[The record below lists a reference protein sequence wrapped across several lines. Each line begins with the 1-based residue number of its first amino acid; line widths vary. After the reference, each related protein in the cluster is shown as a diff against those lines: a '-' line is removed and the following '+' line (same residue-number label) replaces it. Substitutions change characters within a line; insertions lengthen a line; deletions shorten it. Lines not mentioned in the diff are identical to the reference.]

1 MKTTTSTTSK
11 SVKTR
16 TTTSKVSSKKTVS
29 KRTVEQTNR
38 INARKD
44 YYSSSDVLQMNS
56 TVNHAKNSALPN
68 LSKKCVWLYN
78 RLAKNDIKSNYNYT
92 LTSLSNDYRKEIATT
107 KESNAKKQGY
117 KFRKSFTSSEVF
129 SVTDIK
135 SVCQYFYHVNNRLF
149 EFYRND
155 KGNYLLH
162 EVEFKSNLSVIRK

>member
-1 MKTTTSTTSK
+1 MAKTTTSNK
-11 SVKTR
+11 SVKTK
-16 TTTSKVSSKKTVS
+16 TTTSKVSPKVS
-29 KRTVEQTNR
+29 KRTVAQTNR

-44 YYSSSDVLQMNS
+44 YYSNSDVLQMNS

-68 LSKKCVWLYN
+68 LSKKCIWLYN
-78 RLAKNDIKSNYNYT
+78 RLAKNDIKSNFNYT

-135 SVCQYFYHVNNRLF
+135 SVCQYFYHANSRLF